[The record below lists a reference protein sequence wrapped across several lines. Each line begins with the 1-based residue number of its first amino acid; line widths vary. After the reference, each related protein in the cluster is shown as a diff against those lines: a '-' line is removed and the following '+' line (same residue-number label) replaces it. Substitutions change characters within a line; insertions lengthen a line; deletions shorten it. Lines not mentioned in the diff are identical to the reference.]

1 MKLKDRTAIITG
13 ATSGIGEAS
22 AILFAQEGA
31 KVTVTGRNDERGRNV
46 VDAITAAG
54 GSAVFVRAD
63 VRLASDCERIVNET
77 LRAFGGRIDILF
89 NNAGVFYPHNSI
101 ECTEEEWDATVD
113 SSLKGSWLMAK
124 YSLPIM
130 IAQQSGVIINQASGW
145 GIQGGDEA
153 VAYCAAKGGLVV
165 MTKAMAIDHGK
176 HGIRVN
182 CLCPG
187 DVETP
192 MLADRCKSSPNDL
205 CGLYKRRCESSAW
218 PRRNRSGTCAS
229 SSLSRIRRFFVY
241 DRCDIGCRWWRHR
254 RLMMIFKQLP
264 RRF

>member
-1 MKLKDRTAIITG
+1 MKLKDRIAIITG

-22 AILFAQEGA
+22 ALLFAQEGA
-31 KVTVTGRNDERGRNV
+31 KVTVTGRNDVRGRNV
-46 VDAITAAG
+46 VAAITTAG
-54 GSAVFVRAD
+54 GSAVFVKAD
-63 VRLASDCERIVNET
+63 VRLASDCERIVTET
-77 LRAFGGRIDILF
+77 LRAFGGRLDILF
-89 NNAGVFYPHNSI
+89 NNAGVFYPHNAI
-101 ECTEEEWDATVD
+101 DCTEEEWNETVD

-130 IAQQSGVIINQASGW
+130 ITQRRGVIINQASGW

-192 MLADRCKSSPNDL
+192 MLATDAKTRRMTYEDYMKGAANRPLGRVGTPVELAQAALFLASDDSSFMTGAALVVD
-205 CGLYKRRCESSAW
+205 GGGIA
-218 PRRNRSGTCAS
+218 
-229 SSLSRIRRFFVY
+229 
-241 DRCDIGCRWWRHR
+241 D
-254 RLMMIFKQLP
+254 
-264 RRF
+264 

>member
-1 MKLKDRTAIITG
+1 MKLKDRIAIITG

-22 AILFAQEGA
+22 ALLFAQEGA
-31 KVTVTGRNDERGRNV
+31 KVTVTGRNDARGRNV
-46 VDAITAAG
+46 VAAITAAG

-63 VRLASDCERIVNET
+63 VRLAGDCERIVMET
-77 LRAFGGRIDILF
+77 LRAFGGRLDILF
-89 NNAGVFYPHNSI
+89 NNAGVYYPHNAI
-101 ECTEEEWDATVD
+101 DCTEEEWDATVD
-113 SSLKGSWLMAK
+113 SSLKGAWLMAK
-124 YSLPIM
+124 YSLPTM
-130 IAQQSGVIINQASGW
+130 IAQRRGVIINQASGW

-192 MLADRCKSSPNDL
+192 MLATDAKARQMTYADYMKGAANRPLGRVGTPAELAQAALFLASDDSSFMTGAALVVD
-205 CGLYKRRCESSAW
+205 GGGIA
-218 PRRNRSGTCAS
+218 
-229 SSLSRIRRFFVY
+229 
-241 DRCDIGCRWWRHR
+241 D
-254 RLMMIFKQLP
+254 
-264 RRF
+264 